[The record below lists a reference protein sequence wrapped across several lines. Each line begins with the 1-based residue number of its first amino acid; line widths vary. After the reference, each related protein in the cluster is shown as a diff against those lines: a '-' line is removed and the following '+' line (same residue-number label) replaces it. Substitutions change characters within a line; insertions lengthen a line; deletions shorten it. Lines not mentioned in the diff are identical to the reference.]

1 MFLIIAIDGP
11 SAAGK
16 STVAREIAGRLRYR
30 YLDSGL
36 TYRAVGWAAIENN
49 IDPGDEKAARE
60 LMNQLD
66 ISLEHDSGSG
76 RMLVNGRDVTG
87 LVRTREVSEAASVI
101 SRFPFVREKV
111 VAVQRG
117 AGRTG
122 NLVAEGRDMGT
133 VVFPEAPLKF
143 FLEATPEVRARRRLQ
158 DWDRLGVDADY
169 DAVLRELRA
178 RDERDSTRQASPLRP
193 AHDAIRIDTSDLTVK
208 EVVETLLEKVSE
220 RRDAT
225 DMV

>member
-16 STVAREIAGRLRYR
+16 STVAREIARRLRYR

-36 TYRAVGWAAIENN
+36 TYRAVGWAAIEND

-60 LMNQLD
+60 LISHLD
-66 ISLEHDSGSG
+66 ISLEYDSGSG

-143 FLEATPEVRARRRLQ
+143 FLEATPEVRARRRLR
-158 DWDRLGVDADY
+158 DWDRLGVHADY
-169 DAVLRELRA
+169 DAVLRELKA
-178 RDERDSTRQASPLRP
+178 RDERDSTRDASPLRP
-193 AHDAIRIDTSDLTVK
+193 AHDAIRMDTSDLTVK
-208 EVVETLLEKVSE
+208 EVVETLLGKVSE

>member
-1 MFLIIAIDGP
+1 MIITIDGP

-16 STVAREIAGRLRYR
+16 STIAREIATRLRCR

-36 TYRAVGWAAIENN
+36 TYRAVGWAAIENG
-49 IDPGDEKAARE
+49 IDPADEKAARE
-60 LMNQLD
+60 LVCQLD
-66 ISLEHDSGSG
+66 ISLEYDSGKWK
-76 RMLVNGRDVTG
+76 MLVNGRDVSG
-87 LVRTREVSEAASVI
+87 FVRTREVSQAASVI

-122 NLVAEGRDMGT
+122 SLVAEGRDMGT

-143 FLEATPEVRARRRLQ
+143 FLEATPEVRARRRLR

-169 DAVLRELRA
+169 DAVLNELMA
-178 RDERDSTRQASPLRP
+178 RDERDSTRKASPLRP
-193 AHDAIRIDTSDLTVK
+193 AKDAIRIDTSDLTVK

-220 RRDAT
+220 KLDAK